1 MVSVTVYRTFEDGT
15 PIVSITHFS
24 YENVARKHR
33 FSRREIEI
41 LMPAASIQAFVGATQ
56 YDFC

>member
-1 MVSVTVYRTFEDGT
+1 VVSVTVYWTFEDDT
-15 PIVSITHFS
+15 SIVSIPHFS

-33 FSRREIEI
+33 FSRQEIEI
-41 LMPAASIQAFVGATQ
+41 LMPAASIQAFIGATQ